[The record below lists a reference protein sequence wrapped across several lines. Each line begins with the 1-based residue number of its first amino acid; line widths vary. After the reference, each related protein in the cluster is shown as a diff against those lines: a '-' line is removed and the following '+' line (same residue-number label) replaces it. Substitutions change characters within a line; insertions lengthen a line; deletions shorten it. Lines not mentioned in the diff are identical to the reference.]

1 MSASDWAM
9 LALLAAIW
17 GGSFLCY
24 RLLAREL
31 APAVTVFARVV
42 IAVIA
47 LLPLA
52 GRGMRAFRER
62 DSWAA
67 FAVMG
72 ALNNVIPFV
81 LLAWATTQ
89 LSAGLA
95 SILNATTPMLS
106 VIVAHIAGQERLR
119 SNRVLGPLC
128 GLVGV
133 GVLLAPDLRGGFHAS
148 GLAQLAV
155 LGASLS
161 YAIAGVFARRFSSA
175 GIDPLTA
182 TVGQLCA
189 AAALS
194 TLLVLRAPGDLLS
207 LLNLQPYAWLA
218 LLFLALPATALAY
231 LLYFRLI
238 ARAGAT
244 NALLVTLLV
253 PASAV
258 ILGAVVLGERLQ
270 MNDFVGMTVILAGL
284 IITDGRALSVFTSNA
299 KPTSRPGDAAIPT
312 VGNTSPA
319 YRAGSGTETRCSHM
333 NRENA

>member
-1 MSASDWAM
+1 M
-9 LALLAAIW
+9 
-17 GGSFLCY
+17 
-24 RLLAREL
+24 
-31 APAVTVFARVV
+31 
-42 IAVIA
+42 
-47 LLPLA
+47 
-52 GRGMRAFRER
+52 
-62 DSWAA
+62 
-67 FAVMG
+67 
-72 ALNNVIPFV
+72 
-81 LLAWATTQ
+81 
-89 LSAGLA
+89 
-95 SILNATTPMLS
+95 PMFS
-106 VIVAHIAGQERLR
+106 VIVAHVAGQEHLR

-133 GVLLAPDLRGGFHAS
+133 GVLLAPDLRSGFHAS

-194 TLLVLRAPGDLLS
+194 ALLVLRAPGEMLS
-207 LLNLQPYAWLA
+207 LFHLQSYAWLA
-218 LLFLALPATALAY
+218 LLFLALPATSLAY
-231 LLYFRLI
+231 VLYFRLI

-258 ILGAVVLGERLQ
+258 VLGAVVLGERLQ
-270 MNDFVGMTVILAGL
+270 MNDVAGMAVILAGL
-284 IITDGRALSVFTSNA
+284 IITDGRALYVFTSDA
-299 KPTSRPGDAAIPT
+299 RPTLRPGDAEIPA
-312 VGNTSPA
+312 VGSTSPA
-319 YRAGSGTETRCSHM
+319 SRAGTENATRCNDM